1 MMTDQVCDRHPSAKA
16 QARVIFPK
24 LGTLYFCMHCADT
37 LDFGTEFHIDYL
49 GVTV

>member
-1 MMTDQVCDRHPSAKA
+1 MDNQTCDRHPSARA

-37 LDFGTEFHIDYL
+37 LDFGPDFHIDYEK
-49 GVTV
+49 VTV